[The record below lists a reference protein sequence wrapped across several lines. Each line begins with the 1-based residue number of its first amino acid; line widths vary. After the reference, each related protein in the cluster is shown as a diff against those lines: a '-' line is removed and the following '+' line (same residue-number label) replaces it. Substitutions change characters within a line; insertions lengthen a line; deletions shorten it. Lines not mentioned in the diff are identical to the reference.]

1 MRTGFCTLSVP
12 SNSPALA
19 VQHCFLKAQVQTL
32 ARRKALW
39 KWAIYLILGA
49 SFFACANLTCY
60 FSGNDMVFT
69 RGRAIK
75 SVLATSNTGLSL
87 IFTLRELV
95 GLTLEDFLDFY
106 FTMFTDANTSV
117 DVPVG
122 RVQNRRTRRHNPP
135 LRSDLS

>member
-1 MRTGFCTLSVP
+1 
-12 SNSPALA
+12 
-19 VQHCFLKAQVQTL
+19 
-32 ARRKALW
+32 
-39 KWAIYLILGA
+39 
-49 SFFACANLTCY
+49 
-60 FSGNDMVFT
+60 MVFT

-95 GLTLEDFLDFY
+95 GLTLGDFLDFY